1 MDKIHIKDLQI
12 IGFHGAIPEEKVLGQ
27 KFVLSFELDVDLR
40 QAGKNDDLTKTVHYG
55 ELAQKVEEEFT
66 KTSYDLI
73 EKAAEEICEFVLL
86 NYPLVKKVKL
96 LLKKPWAPTRKHVE
110 YVAVEI
116 ERKWNKVYIAAG
128 SNLGNKEETLKE
140 AIDKID
146 KRKDCVVTKV
156 SNFYTTDPVG
166 YEDQDQFVN
175 CVFEI
180 DTLQTPSELMDT
192 LLEVEKDF
200 KRERIIRW
208 GPRTLDLDIIFYD
221 DIISY
226 DEHILIPHPRA
237 HERQFVM
244 KPMCDINPY
253 YVHPIYRKRVMDI
266 SSELGELQN
275 IQPLT

>member
-1 MDKIHIKDLQI
+1 MDKIHIKDLEI

-128 SNLGNKEETLKE
+128 SNLGDKEETLKE
-140 AIDKID
+140 AIYKID

-208 GPRTLDLDIIFYD
+208 GPRTLDLDIIFYN

-253 YVHPIYRKRVMDI
+253 YVHPIYRKRVMHI
-266 SSELGELQN
+266 SSELGEL
-275 IQPLT
+275 

>member
-1 MDKIHIKDLQI
+1 MDKIHIKDLEI

-66 KTSYDLI
+66 KISYDLI

-128 SNLGNKEETLKE
+128 SNLGDKEETLKE
-140 AIDKID
+140 AIYKID

-180 DTLQTPSELMDT
+180 NTLQTPSELMDT

-208 GPRTLDLDIIFYD
+208 GPRTLDLDIIFYN

-266 SSELGELQN
+266 SSELGEL
-275 IQPLT
+275 

>member
-1 MDKIHIKDLQI
+1 MDKIHIKDLEI

-128 SNLGNKEETLKE
+128 SNLGDKEETLKE
-140 AIDKID
+140 AIYIID

-180 DTLQTPSELMDT
+180 NTLQTPSELMDT

-208 GPRTLDLDIIFYD
+208 GPRTLDLDIIFYN

-244 KPMCDINPY
+244 KSMCDINPY

-266 SSELGELQN
+266 SSELGEL
-275 IQPLT
+275 

>member
-1 MDKIHIKDLQI
+1 MDKIHIKDLEI

-55 ELAQKVEEEFT
+55 ELAQKVEEEFS

-128 SNLGNKEETLKE
+128 SNLGDKEETLKE
-140 AIDKID
+140 AIYKID

-208 GPRTLDLDIIFYD
+208 GPRTLDLDIIFYN

-266 SSELGELQN
+266 SSELGEL
-275 IQPLT
+275 

>member
-1 MDKIHIKDLQI
+1 MDKIHIKDLEI

-27 KFVLSFELDVDLR
+27 KFILSFELDVDLR

-128 SNLGNKEETLKE
+128 SNLGDKEETLKE

-180 DTLQTPSELMDT
+180 NTLQTPSELMDT

-266 SSELGELQN
+266 SSELGEL
-275 IQPLT
+275 

>member
-1 MDKIHIKDLQI
+1 MDKIHIKDLEI

-140 AIDKID
+140 AIAKID
-146 KRKDCVVTKV
+146 ERKDCVVTKV

-180 DTLQTPSELMDT
+180 NTLQTPSELMDT

-208 GPRTLDLDIIFYD
+208 GPRTLDLDIIFYN

-266 SSELGELQN
+266 SSELGEL
-275 IQPLT
+275 

>member
-1 MDKIHIKDLQI
+1 MDKIHIKDLEI

-128 SNLGNKEETLKE
+128 SNLGDKEETLKE

-266 SSELGELQN
+266 SSELGEL
-275 IQPLT
+275 

>member
-1 MDKIHIKDLQI
+1 MDKIHIKDLEI

-110 YVAVEI
+110 YAAVEI

-128 SNLGNKEETLKE
+128 SNLGDKEETLKE
-140 AIDKID
+140 AIYIID

-180 DTLQTPSELMDT
+180 NTLQTPSELMDT

-208 GPRTLDLDIIFYD
+208 GPRTLDLDIIFYN

-266 SSELGELQN
+266 SSELGEL
-275 IQPLT
+275 

>member
-1 MDKIHIKDLQI
+1 MDKIHIKDLEI

-128 SNLGNKEETLKE
+128 SNIGDKEETLKE

-266 SSELGELQN
+266 SSELGEL
-275 IQPLT
+275 

>member
-1 MDKIHIKDLQI
+1 MDKIHIKDLEI

-128 SNLGNKEETLKE
+128 SNLGDKEETLKE
-140 AIDKID
+140 AIYIID

-180 DTLQTPSELMDT
+180 NTLQTPSELMDT

-208 GPRTLDLDIIFYD
+208 GPRTLDLDIILYN

-266 SSELGELQN
+266 SSELGEL
-275 IQPLT
+275 

>member
-1 MDKIHIKDLQI
+1 MDKIHIKDLEI

-110 YVAVEI
+110 YAAVEI

-128 SNLGNKEETLKE
+128 SNLGDKEETLKE
-140 AIDKID
+140 AIYIID

-208 GPRTLDLDIIFYD
+208 GPRTLDLDIIFYN

-266 SSELGELQN
+266 SSELGEL
-275 IQPLT
+275 

>member
-1 MDKIHIKDLQI
+1 MDKIHIKDLGI
-12 IGFHGAIPEEKVLGQ
+12 IAFHGAIPEEKVLGQ

-128 SNLGNKEETLKE
+128 SNLGDKEETLKE
-140 AIDKID
+140 AIYKID

-180 DTLQTPSELMDT
+180 NTLQTPSELMDT

-208 GPRTLDLDIIFYD
+208 GPRTLDLDIIFYN

-266 SSELGELQN
+266 SSELGEL
-275 IQPLT
+275 

>member
-1 MDKIHIKDLQI
+1 MDKIHIKDLEI

-128 SNLGNKEETLKE
+128 SNLGDKEETLKE
-140 AIDKID
+140 AIYKID

-180 DTLQTPSELMDT
+180 NTLQTPSELMDT

-200 KRERIIRW
+200 KRDRIIRW
-208 GPRTLDLDIIFYD
+208 GPRTLDLDIIFYN

-266 SSELGELQN
+266 SSELGEL
-275 IQPLT
+275 

>member
-1 MDKIHIKDLQI
+1 MDKIHIKDLEI

-128 SNLGNKEETLKE
+128 SNLGDKEETLKE

-180 DTLQTPSELMDT
+180 DTLQTPSELMNT

-208 GPRTLDLDIIFYD
+208 GPRTLDLDIIFYN

-266 SSELGELQN
+266 SSELGEL
-275 IQPLT
+275 

>member
-1 MDKIHIKDLQI
+1 MDKIHIKDLEI

-128 SNLGNKEETLKE
+128 SNLGDKEETLKE
-140 AIDKID
+140 AIYIID

-180 DTLQTPSELMDT
+180 NTLQTPSELMDT

-208 GPRTLDLDIIFYD
+208 GPRTLDLDIIFYN

-253 YVHPIYRKRVMDI
+253 YVHPDRKSVV
-266 SSELGELQN
+266 
-275 IQPLT
+275 

>member
-1 MDKIHIKDLQI
+1 MDKIHIKDLEI

-128 SNLGNKEETLKE
+128 SNLGDKEETLKE

-180 DTLQTPSELMDT
+180 DTLQIPSELMDT

-208 GPRTLDLDIIFYD
+208 GPRTLDLDIIFYN

-266 SSELGELQN
+266 SSELGEL
-275 IQPLT
+275 

>member
-1 MDKIHIKDLQI
+1 MDKIHIKDLEI

-55 ELAQKVEEEFT
+55 ELAQKVEVEFT
-66 KTSYDLI
+66 TTSYDLI

-128 SNLGNKEETLKE
+128 SNLGDKEETLKE
-140 AIDKID
+140 AIYKID

-266 SSELGELQN
+266 SSELGEL
-275 IQPLT
+275 

>member
-1 MDKIHIKDLQI
+1 MDKIHIKDLEI

-128 SNLGNKEETLKE
+128 SNLGDKEETLKE

-180 DTLQTPSELMDT
+180 NTLQTPSELMNT

-208 GPRTLDLDIIFYD
+208 GPRTLDLDIIFYN

-253 YVHPIYRKRVMDI
+253 FVHPVYRKRVMDI
-266 SSELGELQN
+266 SSELGDL
-275 IQPLT
+275 

>member
-1 MDKIHIKDLQI
+1 MDKIYIKDLEI
-12 IGFHGAIPEEKVLGQ
+12 FSFHGVMPEEKVLGQ
-27 KFVLSFELDVDLR
+27 KFILSFELDIDLR
-40 QAGKNDDLTKTVHYG
+40 IAGKTDDLTKTVHYG

-73 EKAAEEICEFVLL
+73 EKAAEGICEFILL

-96 LLKKPWAPTRKHVE
+96 LLKKPWAPTKKHVE

-116 ERKWNKVYIAAG
+116 ERKWSKVYIAAG
-128 SNLGNKEETLKE
+128 ANLGEKELTLKE
-140 AIDKID
+140 AIEKID

-166 YEDQDQFVN
+166 YENQDKFVN

-180 DTLQTPSELMDT
+180 NTLQTPSELMDT
-192 LLEVEKDF
+192 LLEIEKEF

-221 DIISY
+221 DLIIGEN
-226 DEHILIPHPRA
+226 DLVIPHKDM
-237 HERQFVM
+237 ENRQFVLEPLM
-244 KPMCDINPY
+244 QIAPNF
-253 YVHPIYRKRVMDI
+253 VHPLLRMSVEKLYKNL
-266 SSELGELQN
+266 EN
-275 IQPLT
+275 K

>member
-1 MDKIHIKDLQI
+1 MDKIHIKDLEI

-128 SNLGNKEETLKE
+128 SNLGDKEETLKE
-140 AIDKID
+140 AIYKID

-266 SSELGELQN
+266 AN
-275 IQPLT
+275 

>member
-1 MDKIHIKDLQI
+1 MDKIHIKDLEI
-12 IGFHGAIPEEKVLGQ
+12 IAFHGAIPEEKVLGQ
-27 KFVLSFELDVDLR
+27 KFVLTFELDVDLR

-55 ELAQKVEEEFT
+55 ELAQQIEEEFT

-73 EKAAEEICEFVLL
+73 EKAAEEICEFILL
-86 NYPLVKKVKL
+86 NYPLIKKVKL
-96 LLKKPWAPTRKHVE
+96 LLKKPWAPTRKYVD

-116 ERKWNKVYIAAG
+116 ERKWSKVYIAAG
-128 SNLGNKEETLKE
+128 ANLGNKEKTLKE
-140 AIDKID
+140 AISKINE
-146 KRKDCVVTKV
+146 RKDCIVTKV

-166 YEDQDQFVN
+166 YENQDKFVN

-180 DTLQTPSELMDT
+180 DTLQRPDELMNT
-192 LLEVEKDF
+192 LLEIEQEF

-226 DEHILIPHPRA
+226 DEHVLIPHPRA

-253 YVHPIYRKRVMDI
+253 FVHPIYRKRVMDI
-266 SSELGELQN
+266 SNELGEL
-275 IQPLT
+275 

>member
-1 MDKIHIKDLQI
+1 MDKIHIKDLEI

-180 DTLQTPSELMDT
+180 DTLQTPSELMNT

-266 SSELGELQN
+266 SSELGEL
-275 IQPLT
+275 

>member
-1 MDKIHIKDLQI
+1 MDKIHIKDLEI

-128 SNLGNKEETLKE
+128 SNLGDKEETLKE

-180 DTLQTPSELMDT
+180 NTLQTPSELMNT

-266 SSELGELQN
+266 SSELGEL
-275 IQPLT
+275 

>member
-1 MDKIHIKDLQI
+1 MDKIHTKDLEI

-128 SNLGNKEETLKE
+128 SNLGDKEETLKE
-140 AIDKID
+140 AIYIID

-180 DTLQTPSELMDT
+180 NTLQTPSELMDT

-266 SSELGELQN
+266 SSELGEL
-275 IQPLT
+275 

>member
-1 MDKIHIKDLQI
+1 MDKIHIKDLEI

-55 ELAQKVEEEFT
+55 KLDQKVEEEFT

-128 SNLGNKEETLKE
+128 SNLGDKEETLKE
-140 AIDKID
+140 AIYKID

-180 DTLQTPSELMDT
+180 NTLQTPSELMDT

-208 GPRTLDLDIIFYD
+208 GPRTLDLDIIFYN

-266 SSELGELQN
+266 SSELGEL
-275 IQPLT
+275 

>member
-1 MDKIHIKDLQI
+1 MDKIHIKDLEI

-116 ERKWNKVYIAAG
+116 ERKWSKVYIAAG
-128 SNLGNKEETLKE
+128 SNLGDKEETLKE

-166 YEDQDQFVN
+166 YEDQDKFVN

-208 GPRTLDLDIIFYD
+208 GPRTLDLDIIFYN

-266 SSELGELQN
+266 SSELGEL
-275 IQPLT
+275 

>member
-1 MDKIHIKDLQI
+1 MDKIHIKDLEI

-96 LLKKPWAPTRKHVE
+96 LLKKPCAPTRKHVE

-128 SNLGNKEETLKE
+128 SNLGDKEETLKE
-140 AIDKID
+140 AIYIID

-180 DTLQTPSELMDT
+180 NTLQTPSELMDT

-208 GPRTLDLDIIFYD
+208 GPRTLDLDIIFYN

-266 SSELGELQN
+266 SSELGEL
-275 IQPLT
+275 

>member
-1 MDKIHIKDLQI
+1 MDKIHIKDLEI

-128 SNLGNKEETLKE
+128 YNLGDKEETLKE
-140 AIDKID
+140 AIYIID

-180 DTLQTPSELMDT
+180 NTLQTPSELMDT

-208 GPRTLDLDIIFYD
+208 GPRTLDLDIIFYN

-266 SSELGELQN
+266 SSELGEL
-275 IQPLT
+275 

>member
-1 MDKIHIKDLQI
+1 MDKIHIKDLEI

-128 SNLGNKEETLKE
+128 SNLGDKEETLKILCNYSIIVNE
-140 AIDKID
+140 TYLLIFSEISPWYFGD
-146 KRKDCVVTKV
+146 KRVLEEQLIAKIYPDGKGKFSDVL
-156 SNFYTTDPVG
+156 
-166 YEDQDQFVN
+166 
-175 CVFEI
+175 VF
-180 DTLQTPSELMDT
+180 LAS
-192 LLEVEKDF
+192 F
-200 KRERIIRW
+200 
-208 GPRTLDLDIIFYD
+208 
-221 DIISY
+221 
-226 DEHILIPHPRA
+226 
-237 HERQFVM
+237 
-244 KPMCDINPY
+244 
-253 YVHPIYRKRVMDI
+253 
-266 SSELGELQN
+266 
-275 IQPLT
+275 

>member
-1 MDKIHIKDLQI
+1 MDKIHIKDLEI
-12 IGFHGAIPEEKVLGQ
+12 IAFHGAIPEEKVLGQ

-40 QAGKNDDLTKTVHYG
+40 QAGKTDDLTKTVHYG

-86 NYPLVKKVKL
+86 NYPLIKKVKL
-96 LLKKPWAPTRKHVE
+96 LLKKPWAPTRKYVE
-110 YVAVEI
+110 HVAVEI
-116 ERKWNKVYIAAG
+116 ERKWSKVCIAAG
-128 SNLGNKEETLKE
+128 ANLGDKEETLKE
-140 AIDKID
+140 AIERINDK
-146 KRKDCVVTKV
+146 KDCIVTKV
-156 SNFYTTDPVG
+156 SDFYTTNPVG
-166 YEDQDQFVN
+166 YENQDKFVN

-192 LLEVEKDF
+192 LLEIEQEF

-253 YVHPIYRKRVMDI
+253 FIHPVYRKRIIDI
-266 SSELGELQN
+266 SNQLGEL
-275 IQPLT
+275 

>member
-1 MDKIHIKDLQI
+1 MDKIHIKDLEI

-128 SNLGNKEETLKE
+128 SNLGDKEETLKE
-140 AIDKID
+140 AIYIID

-180 DTLQTPSELMDT
+180 NTLQTPSELLDT

-208 GPRTLDLDIIFYD
+208 GPRTLDLDIIFYN

-266 SSELGELQN
+266 SSELGEL
-275 IQPLT
+275 

>member
-1 MDKIHIKDLQI
+1 MDKIHIKDLEI

-180 DTLQTPSELMDT
+180 NTLQTPSELMDT

-208 GPRTLDLDIIFYD
+208 GPRTLDLDIIFYN

-266 SSELGELQN
+266 SSELGEL
-275 IQPLT
+275 

>member
-1 MDKIHIKDLQI
+1 MDKIYIKDLEI
-12 IGFHGAIPEEKVLGQ
+12 FAFHGAIPEEKVLGQ

-40 QAGKNDDLTKTVHYG
+40 QAGKTDDLTKTVHYG

-96 LLKKPWAPTRKHVE
+96 LLVKPWAPTRKHIE
-110 YVAVEI
+110 HVAVEL
-116 ERKWNKVYIAAG
+116 ERKWSKVYIAAG
-128 SNLGNKEETLKE
+128 ANLGDKEETLKE
-140 AIDKID
+140 AIAKINE
-146 KRKDCVVTKV
+146 RKDCIVTKV

-166 YEDQDQFVN
+166 YENQDKFVN

-180 DTLQTPSELMDT
+180 NTLQTPSELMDT
-192 LLEVEKDF
+192 LLSIEAEF
-200 KRERIIRW
+200 KRERVIRW

-221 DIISY
+221 DITSY

-253 YVHPIYRKRVMDI
+253 FVHPVYRKRVMDI
-266 SSELGELQN
+266 SSELGDL
-275 IQPLT
+275 

>member
-1 MDKIHIKDLQI
+1 MDKIHIKDLEI

-266 SSELGELQN
+266 SSELGEL
-275 IQPLT
+275 

>member
-1 MDKIHIKDLQI
+1 MDKIHINDLEI

-128 SNLGNKEETLKE
+128 SNLGDKEETLKE
-140 AIDKID
+140 AIYKID

-180 DTLQTPSELMDT
+180 NTLQTPSELMDT

-266 SSELGELQN
+266 SSELGEL
-275 IQPLT
+275 

>member
-1 MDKIHIKDLQI
+1 MDKIHIKDLEI

-128 SNLGNKEETLKE
+128 SNLGDKEETLKE
-140 AIDKID
+140 AIYIID

-180 DTLQTPSELMDT
+180 NTLQTPRELMDT

-208 GPRTLDLDIIFYD
+208 GPRTLDLDIIFYN

-266 SSELGELQN
+266 SSELGEL
-275 IQPLT
+275 

>member
-1 MDKIHIKDLQI
+1 MDKIHIKDLEI
-12 IGFHGAIPEEKVLGQ
+12 IAFHGAIPEEKVLGQ

-66 KTSYDLI
+66 KTSYDLV

-110 YVAVEI
+110 YVGVEI
-116 ERKWNKVYIAAG
+116 ERKWSKVYIAAG
-128 SNLGNKEETLKE
+128 ANLGDKEETLKE
-140 AIDKID
+140 AINK
-146 KRKDCVVTKV
+146 
-156 SNFYTTDPVG
+156 
-166 YEDQDQFVN
+166 
-175 CVFEI
+175 I

-192 LLEVEKDF
+192 LLEVEKYF

-244 KPMCDINPY
+244 RPMCDINPY

-266 SSELGELQN
+266 SSELGEL
-275 IQPLT
+275 